1 MLNITKKL
9 EGGVLDV
16 ALDGRLDTNTAPE
29 FQQEIEPMLGSIS
42 ELKLDCEKLDY
53 ISSAGLRV
61 LLTFE
66 QMLEEQDKKMEL
78 RNVND
83 IIHDVFD
90 VTGFLEIMTIV

>member
-1 MLNITKKL
+1 MLNFTKKL
-9 EGGVLDV
+9 EDGILDV
-16 ALDGRLDTNTAPE
+16 ALEGRLDTNTAPE
-29 FQQEIEPMLGSIS
+29 FQQEIEPMLGGIS
-42 ELKLDCEKLDY
+42 KLKLDCEKLDY

-66 QMLEEQDKKMEL
+66 QTLEEQGKKMEL

>member
-1 MLNITKKL
+1 MLNITKKQ
-9 EGGVLDV
+9 EGTALGV
-16 ALDGRLDTNTAPE
+16 ALEGRLDTNTAPG
-29 FQQEIEPMLGSIS
+29 FQAELEPMLESITK
-42 ELKLDCEKLDY
+42 LTLDCEKLDY

-66 QMLEEQDKKMEL
+66 QTLEEQGKKMEL

>member
-9 EGGVLDV
+9 EDGVLDV
-16 ALDGRLDTNTAPE
+16 ALDGRLDTNTAPD
-29 FQQEIEPMLGSIS
+29 FQKEIEPMLGDIS
-42 ELKLDCEKLDY
+42 KLTLDCEKLDY

-66 QMLEEQDKKMEL
+66 QILEEQDKTMEL

>member
-66 QMLEEQDKKMEL
+66 QMLEEQGKKMEL

>member
-9 EGGVLDV
+9 ENGVLDI

-29 FQQEIEPMLGSIS
+29 FQKEVEPMLGGIS
-42 ELKLDCEKLDY
+42 KLTLDCEKLDY

-66 QMLEEQDKKMEL
+66 QTLEDQGKKMEL

>member
-9 EGGVLDV
+9 EDGVLDV
-16 ALDGRLDTNTAPE
+16 ALDGRLDTNTAPD
-29 FQQEIEPMLGSIS
+29 FQKEIEPMLGDIS
-42 ELKLDCEKLDY
+42 KLTLDCEKLDY

-66 QMLEEQDKKMEL
+66 QILEEQDKTMEL

-90 VTGFLEIMTIV
+90 VTGILEIMTIV